1 MKELGGPAIFLDRN
15 DINTDEIIPAKYL
28 TEITKTALKPHLLED
43 LLLDGKPFDSQSE
56 AMKKARVVVTRAN
69 FGCGSSREHAV
80 WAFEVNDIN
89 VIIAES
95 FARIFRQNMF
105 NCGILAIELPSHNL
119 DRLFAM
125 QGSVEITVDLST
137 GTMTAVSSRPDQQP
151 VACNFQLNALDRDLV
166 AAGGWL
172 AFADQ
177 RY

>member
-1 MKELGGPAIFLDRN
+1 MKEFGGPAIFLDRN

-28 TEITKTALKPHLLED
+28 TEITKVALQPHLLED
-43 LLLDGKPFDSQSE
+43 LLLEGRPFNTNSE
-56 AMKKARVVVTRAN
+56 AMRKAKVVITRAN

-89 VIIAES
+89 IIIAES

-105 NCGILAIELPSHNL
+105 NCGILALELKKEEI
-119 DRLFAM
+119 DALFSLK
-125 QGSVEITVDLST
+125 GSVSVQVDLVQ
-137 GTMTAVSSRPDQQP
+137 GIMTAVSDDAGQP
-151 VACNFQLNALDRDLV
+151 PYSCAFQLNEFDRELV
-166 AAGGWL
+166 GAGGWL